1 MTWFDGVLERDWLK
15 SRRLAVTQKTT
26 VTSASGLKKPKT
38 MNQTIGAKRARDADS
53 GAHARSSWE
62 DEADLYNMLYKMN
75 SGRNLTHAEREVM
88 SNPLKRLITVLQTAS
103 PSDTV
108 AINQRLTKSGTSD
121 PANLLFELST
131 RLSELTSSTKTTSSI
146 NKVVSVMS
154 LDRVTAGDARK
165 RVVNAM
171 TGRPWQSATG
181 DSYNAVLCPAAM
193 YYPAENRY
201 GEGLL
206 IGIVVDSKPWCSEQ
220 DNMSLKDWAV
230 IQLPQDDEHPH
241 EAVVNSNHKILGISD
256 EDFVEALKYT
266 AYPADRSYISVVRE
280 QSVTIHSD
288 SWSLALAACVKGLPF
303 AAYTGHAGL
312 KHDSS
317 YQILHLEEKLRVS
330 DKFKVHLFAIASQVP
345 GVMIDQFYAAAYVL
359 VNRGPF
365 TAENRQSYFPCV
377 VPDFYGMLAAAF
389 AMTNLAVDKA
399 ALLAKTGENAQLK
412 PPVIDVSSL
421 DGAAAVIDDKILDA
435 NYNAQA
441 TRMMRT
447 LETLLGDIENYDAH
461 AMKHKNTVEIRKRT
475 LEDRV
480 ARLASEVA
488 ALKATRKAA
497 VPPQVPKLLAEAED
511 IAEAIPMMTNLTTGH
526 KSNYLVQVRSLERKL
541 QNPHISAQMIDKIA
555 SALSDLRSTLKLGT
569 AIAESTPDDDLL
581 DY

>member
-1 MTWFDGVLERDWLK
+1 MFTQATGSKRGRDSDL
-15 SRRLAVTQKTT
+15 
-26 VTSASGLKKPKT
+26 G
-38 MNQTIGAKRARDADS
+38 MNMRDD
-53 GAHARSSWE
+53 WE
-62 DEADLYNMLYKMN
+62 DDADLYNMLYKVN
-75 SGRNLTHAEREVM
+75 SGRSPTHAEREVM
-88 SNPLKRLITVLQTAS
+88 ATPLRRLIATLQTAS
-103 PSDTV
+103 PSETV

-121 PANLLFELST
+121 PANLLFELTT
-131 RLSELTSSTKTTSSI
+131 RLSELTSSTKTTSPI

-171 TGRPWQSATG
+171 TGRPWQSSTG
-181 DSYNAVLCPAAM
+181 DSFNAVLCPAAM
-193 YYPAENRY
+193 YYPAEQRY

-206 IGIVVDSKPWCSEQ
+206 IGIVVDAKPWCSEQ

-230 IQLPQDDEHPH
+230 IQLPQDAEHPH
-241 EAVVNSNHKILGISD
+241 EAIVNSNHKILGISD

-266 AYPADRSYISVVRE
+266 AYPADRSYIIIVRE

-312 KHDSS
+312 KRDSS
-317 YQILHLEEKLRVS
+317 YQILHLNEKLTVC

-345 GVMIDQFYAAAYVL
+345 EDLINRFFAAAYVL

-365 TAENRQSYFPCV
+365 TAENRQSFFPCV

-399 ALLAKTGENAQLK
+399 ALQLK
-412 PPVIDVSSL
+412 LGDSVKVDPPPVDVSSL
-421 DGAAAVIDDKILDA
+421 EGAAATIDGKMSDA
-435 NYNAQA
+435 NYSAQA
-441 TRMMRT
+441 IRMMRS
-447 LETLLGDIENYDAH
+447 LESLLTDIDNYNEH

-480 ARLASEVA
+480 SKLAAEVA
-488 ALKATRKAA
+488 QLKATKNTV
-497 VPPQVPKLLAEAED
+497 VPPQVTGLLAEAQD
-511 IAEAIPMMTNLTTGH
+511 IAEAIPRTNLTSGH
-526 KSNYLVQVRSLERKL
+526 KSNYMVQVRALERKL
-541 QNPHISAQMIDKIA
+541 QNPHISPQMIIKI
-555 SALSDLRSTLKLGT
+555 STALADLRATLRLGT
-569 AIAESTPDDDLL
+569 TVAESTLGDELI